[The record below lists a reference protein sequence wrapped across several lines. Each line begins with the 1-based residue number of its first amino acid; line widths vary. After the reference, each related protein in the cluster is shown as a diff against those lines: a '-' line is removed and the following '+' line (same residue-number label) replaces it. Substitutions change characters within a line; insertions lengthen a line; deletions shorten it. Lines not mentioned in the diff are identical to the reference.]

1 MVPAR
6 CLWASMG
13 HPSRPRVST
22 SAVDGTAVMR
32 RRGRLRLLM
41 TLMYG
46 PAVHRKRFSS
56 ICRLAVLHQCIRP
69 LIGACCA
76 VLRAIMDISAP
87 AVSLPDRPQA
97 GPFGSPGFA
106 CARNT
111 GPPSHFILSQTSVG
125 KRDTRPSQH
134 HARWAGARA
143 DHSINGHGQSIGD
156 FSRRQTVRRCD
167 VPALVVRVNKS
178 ARP

>member
-69 LIGACCA
+69 LIGAVLCSGPSWISA
-76 VLRAIMDISAP
+76 RLRSHYRTGLERRGWVIVVERGPTGSNREEPDGSAEGGSLRA
-87 AVSLPDRPQA
+87 VTRA
-97 GPFGSPGFA
+97 G
-106 CARNT
+106 
-111 GPPSHFILSQTSVG
+111 
-125 KRDTRPSQH
+125 
-134 HARWAGARA
+134 
-143 DHSINGHGQSIGD
+143 
-156 FSRRQTVRRCD
+156 
-167 VPALVVRVNKS
+167 
-178 ARP
+178 